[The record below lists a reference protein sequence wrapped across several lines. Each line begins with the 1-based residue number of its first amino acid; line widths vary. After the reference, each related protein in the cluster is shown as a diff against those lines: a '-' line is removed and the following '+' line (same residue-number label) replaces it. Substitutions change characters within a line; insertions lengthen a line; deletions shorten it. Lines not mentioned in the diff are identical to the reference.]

1 MLGLWTFLCLVF
13 LLPGGGHGVAMG
25 QAVAEEEV
33 EGLAA
38 VLRRLA
44 EEEAEGDKVLQ
55 VNVVGNNKSNYS
67 EHLADQVLRE
77 LQVHF
82 L

>member
-1 MLGLWTFLCLVF
+1 
-13 LLPGGGHGVAMG
+13 MG
-25 QAVAEEEV
+25 QAVTEEEEV

-44 EEEAEGDKVLQ
+44 EEEAEGDRVLQ
-55 VNVVGNNKSNYS
+55 VNVVGNSQSNDS
-67 EHLADQVLRE
+67 EHLAEKVLRE

-82 L
+82 LYSSRNLFSYNNSFLSSVI